1 MKHRPSAVV
10 VRIFCR
16 VAEAVRLSPATA
28 GEILTNFATRQVSL
42 FGMALA
48 VALPAAVAQV
58 DWLPPDLPAPAAEGP
73 TLCVRAYLTP
83 EQGDAVLQA
92 AAKQFDT
99 RATWAAYGETVRRKI
114 QEGAGLAPWPKRT
127 PLNAMVSEP
136 RAHDGYTVQN
146 VMFEPLPG
154 VYACGNLYWP
164 LRAPKRAPAV
174 LTTHG
179 HTAGV
184 NAPADRARHGRFH
197 ESVQRR
203 AATLA
208 RMGAVVLS
216 IDMFGYGDSLVQ
228 FGASAHRRPFSLTMQ
243 LWTNLRAFEFLASLR
258 GVDKERIAVTG
269 ESGGGTQAFLLAA
282 MEPRVAV
289 SVPVVMVSSYF
300 FGGCPCESGLPIHRS
315 AEHFVSNAMIAAL
328 AAPRPMLVVSDG
340 GDWTQATPQSEFPF
354 LQHVYRLYDA
364 ENKVAN
370 VHLATEGHDYGPSKR
385 AAMYRFLAAQFGLK
399 EDFDESHVA
408 IESPDALRV
417 FKSADELPATALRNV
432 EAAEA
437 ALRELQR

>member
-1 MKHRPSAVV
+1 MVKFLVV
-10 VRIFCR
+10 LM
-16 VAEAVRLSPATA
+16 ASTA
-28 GEILTNFATRQVSL
+28 
-42 FGMALA
+42 
-48 VALPAAVAQV
+48 AASAQV
-58 DWLPPDLPAPAAEGP
+58 DWLPSNLPAAADEGP

-99 RATWAAYGETVRRKI
+99 RESWAAYAEVMRGKI
-114 QEGAGLAPWPKRT
+114 QEGAGLAPWPRRT
-127 PLNAMVSEP
+127 ALNAMLSEP
-136 RAHDGYTVQN
+136 RSHDGYTVQN
-146 VMFEPLPG
+146 VMFEPVPG
-154 VYACGNLYWP
+154 VYACGNLYRP
-164 LRAPKRAPAV
+164 LAARRAPAV

-179 HTAGV
+179 HTGGV
-184 NAPADRARHGRFH
+184 DGPEGWARHGRFN

-208 RMGAVVLS
+208 RMGAVVLT

-228 FGASAHRRPFSLTMQ
+228 FGPAAHRRPFSLTMQ
-243 LWTNLRAFEFLASLR
+243 LWTNLRAVELLASLR

-282 MEPRVAV
+282 LEPRVAAV
-289 SVPVVMVSSYF
+289 VPVAMVSSYF

-315 AEHFVSNAMIAAL
+315 AEHFASNAMIAAL
-328 AAPRPMLVVSDG
+328 AAPRRMLVVSDG
-340 GDWTQATPQSEFPF
+340 GDWTQFTPRSELPF
-354 LQHVYRLYDA
+354 LQHVYRLHEA
-364 ENKVAN
+364 EAKVAN

-385 AAMYRFLAAQFGLK
+385 AAMYRFLAQEFGLK
-399 EDFDESHVA
+399 EDFDEAHVA
-408 IESPDALRV
+408 LESPEAMRV
-417 FKSADELPATALRNV
+417 FKSSEEVPANALRSA

>member
-1 MKHRPSAVV
+1 MRRQS
-10 VRIFCR
+10 
-16 VAEAVRLSPATA
+16 S
-28 GEILTNFATRQVSL
+28 FAWAS
-42 FGMALA
+42 ALA
-48 VALPAAVAQV
+48 VSVAATPLFGQV
-58 DWLPPDLPAPAAEGP
+58 DWLPPGLPAPAVDGP

-83 EQGDAVLQA
+83 EQGESVLQA

-99 RATWAAYGETVRRKI
+99 RAAWAAYGETVRRKI

-136 RAHDGYTVQN
+136 RSHDGYTVQN
-146 VMFEPLPG
+146 VMFEPVPG
-154 VYACGNLYWP
+154 VYACGNLYRP

-184 NAPADRARHGRFH
+184 NAPADWARHGRFH
-197 ESVQRR
+197 EGVQRR

-228 FGASAHRRPFSLTMQ
+228 FGAAAHRRPFSMTMQ
-243 LWTNLRAFEFLASLR
+243 LWTSLRATEFLTSLR
-258 GVDKERIAVTG
+258 FVDPDRLAVTG
-269 ESGGGTQAFLLAA
+269 ESGGGTQAFLLTAL
-282 MEPRVAV
+282 EPRVAV
-289 SVPVVMVSSYF
+289 SVPVAMVSSYF

-315 AEHFVSNAMIAAL
+315 AEHFASNAMIAAL

-340 GDWTQATPQSEFPF
+340 GDWTQATPNSEFPF
-354 LQHVYRLYDA
+354 FQHVYRLYDA
-364 ENKVAN
+364 EEKVAN

-399 EDFDESHVA
+399 EAFDESHVSV
-408 IESPDALRV
+408 ESSDALRV
-417 FKSADELPATALRNV
+417 FKNADELPANALRTV

>member
-1 MKHRPSAVV
+1 MKARRP
-10 VRIFCR
+10 
-16 VAEAVRLSPATA
+16 LSF
-28 GEILTNFATRQVSL
+28 GWVS
-42 FGMALA
+42 ALA
-48 VALPAAVAQV
+48 LSVVATPGLAQV
-58 DWLPPDLPAPAAEGP
+58 DWLPAGLPAPAADGP

-83 EQGDAVLQA
+83 EQGDAVLRA

-99 RATWAAYGETVRRKI
+99 RAAWAAQAEVVRRKI
-114 QEGAGLAPWPKRT
+114 QEGAGLAPWPERT
-127 PLNAMVSEP
+127 PLNVILSEP

-146 VMFEPLPG
+146 VRFEPVPG
-154 VYACGNLYWP
+154 VYVGGNLYRP
-164 LRAPKRAPAV
+164 QSASGRAPAV

-179 HTAGV
+179 HTGGV
-184 NAPADRARHGRFH
+184 EGPDGWRRHGRFH

-216 IDMFGYGDSLVQ
+216 LDMFGYGDSLVQ
-228 FGASAHRRPFSLTMQ
+228 FGAAAHRRPLALTLQ
-243 LWTNLRAFEFLASLR
+243 LWTALRAVELLA
-258 GVDKERIAVTG
+258 GVDGVDPTRIAVTG
-269 ESGGGTQAFLLAA
+269 ESGGGTQAFLLTAL
-282 MEPRVAV
+282 EPRVAV
-289 SVPVVMVSSYF
+289 SVPVAMVSSYF

-315 AEHFVSNAMIAAL
+315 AEHFASNAMIAAL

-340 GDWTQATPQSEFPF
+340 GDWTQATPGSEFPF
-354 LQHVYRLYDA
+354 LQHVYRLHGA
-364 ENKVAN
+364 EDRVAN

-399 EDFDESHVA
+399 EDYDESRSSLEA
-408 IESPDALRV
+408 PEALRV
-417 FKSADELPATALRNV
+417 FQRADELPANALRSV